1 MYKYREHINKL
12 NLNCVA
18 CFIIWLDKAIYEPEV
33 RKNYNVQYEYLTIVC
48 KEYKESM
55 VKPFTLKKKSQS
67 EAIKS
72 IYSIL

>member
-1 MYKYREHINKL
+1 ML
-12 NLNCVA
+12 FCLG
-18 CFIIWLDKAIYEPEV
+18 KAIYEPEV
-33 RKNYNVQYEYLTIVC
+33 RKNYSAQCEYLTRAC

-55 VKPFTLKKKSQS
+55 VKPFTLKNKSQG

>member
-1 MYKYREHINKL
+1 MYKHREHINKL

-18 CFIIWLDKAIYEPEV
+18 TLLFWLDKAIYEPEV
-33 RKNYNVQYEYLTIVC
+33 RKNYSVQYEYLTRVC

-55 VKPFTLKKKSQS
+55 VKPFTLKNKSQG